1 MPHRSKHHHA
11 HSVKLRKKYPRWH
24 RRKKRPR
31 VRKRVGSS
39 ASRRAGNQ
47 KKRKSF
53 LKRLD
58 DAIMTK
64 LGYDAPPGFRRLYMQ
79 PYRPPPRG

>member
-1 MPHRSKHHHA
+1 MHRSKHHHA

-31 VRKRVGSS
+31 VRKKKRKRVGSS

-47 KKRKSF
+47 SF
-53 LKRLD
+53 LKRVD
-58 DAIMTK
+58 DGIMTM

>member
-1 MPHRSKHHHA
+1 MS
-11 HSVKLRKKYPRWH
+11 
-24 RRKKRPR
+24 
-31 VRKRVGSS
+31 SS
-39 ASRRAGNQ
+39 AKPRK

-79 PYRPPPRG
+79 PYRPPPRAG

>member
-1 MPHRSKHHHA
+1 MPLRSKHHHA
-11 HSVKLRKKYPRWH
+11 PSEKLRKKYPRWH

-31 VRKRVGSS
+31 VRK
-39 ASRRAGNQ
+39 
-47 KKRKSF
+47 KKRSF
-53 LKRLD
+53 LKRVD
-58 DAIMTK
+58 DAIMTM

>member
-1 MPHRSKHHHA
+1 MHRSKHHHA

-31 VRKRVGSS
+31 VRK
-39 ASRRAGNQ
+39 

-53 LKRLD
+53 LKRVD
-58 DAIMTK
+58 DAIMTI

>member
-11 HSVKLRKKYPRWH
+11 HSEKLRKKYPRWH
-24 RRKKRPR
+24 RRKKRPPR
-31 VRKRVGSS
+31 VRK
-39 ASRRAGNQ
+39 